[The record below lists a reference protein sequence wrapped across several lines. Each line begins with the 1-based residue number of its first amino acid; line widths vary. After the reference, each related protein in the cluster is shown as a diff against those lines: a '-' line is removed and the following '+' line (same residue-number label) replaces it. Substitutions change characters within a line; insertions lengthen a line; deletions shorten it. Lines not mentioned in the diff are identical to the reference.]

1 MSTFDPDALECLA
14 AIVEETGFERAAQRL
29 NITQSAVSQRLRALE
44 AQVGT
49 VLIVRSRPLKATAA
63 GLLLL
68 KHTKQLR
75 LLRADLERDLR
86 ELAPSS
92 TGGGREEERISIA
105 INADSIATWALGALG
120 DLVRQGLPL
129 EIITDD
135 QDFTHEWLRSGQ
147 VLGCVTTLKQPL
159 RGCKLVPLG
168 AMDYIAVA
176 SPAYAQTQAPQ
187 GLTPH
192 NFSRIPFMAF
202 NRKDDMQGGF
212 VSKAFGLKRV
222 ALSQMFVPSS
232 EGQVRA
238 VLAGWGAS
246 VLPGLLVKDLIH
258 AGQLVD
264 LAPGHVLPIQLYWH
278 CWNLES
284 DVLDALSA
292 ALTTAAARPLH
303 RAQVAPLVR
312 PPPERPFIMAHPT
325 SPRTPHDPPIYP
337 VSADLHPGC
346 RRSPAAAFLDDSAQ
360 AAGSAGIHGGG
371 AADGD

>member
-49 VLIVRSRPLKATAA
+49 VLIVRSRPLRATAA

-68 KHTKQLR
+68 KHTKQMR

-135 QDFTHEWLRSGQ
+135 QDFTQEWLRSGQ
-147 VLGCVTTLKQPL
+147 VLGCVTTMKQPL
-159 RGCKLVPLG
+159 RGCRLVPLG

-176 SPAYAQTQAPQ
+176 STAYAELHAPQ

-202 NRKDDMQGGF
+202 NRKDDMQGEF
-212 VSKAFGLKRV
+212 VGKAFGLKRV

-238 VLAGWGAS
+238 VRAGWGAS
-246 VLPGLLVKDLIH
+246 VLPALLVRDLISDGH
-258 AGQLVD
+258 LVN
-264 LAPGHVLPIQLYWH
+264 LAPGRALPIQLYWH

-284 DVLDALSA
+284 EVLDALSA
-292 ALTTAAARPLH
+292 ALTRAAAL
-303 RAQVAPLVR
+303 AL
-312 PPPERPFIMAHPT
+312 
-325 SPRTPHDPPIYP
+325 SP
-337 VSADLHPGC
+337 SGA
-346 RRSPAAAFLDDSAQ
+346 RS
-360 AAGSAGIHGGG
+360 
-371 AADGD
+371 